1 MKNKKIKLL
10 LAASAVAIAPAVIA
24 ISCGDQ
30 TPAPEP
36 TPGNPNTDNPQNP
49 NPGNPGGGTVDPVE
63 AAKTEAKTAIDA
75 SAELSDSV
83 KEALKRQ
90 VEATTT
96 EAEARDLKTKAD
108 ALVSAVKA
116 LSGSVTAAKEAK
128 EDAEYSKVTDTLK
141 TTLEEKY
148 TAATSLL
155 EDGTKL
161 KNLDASSNLDTTKAS
176 LESAK
181 TALDAAVSTLMPELT
196 FVKTKASAVKT
207 ASELEPLV
215 NSALKA
221 ELERQVN
228 ELTKEQADQATTMLA
243 NLTSLKDS
251 LTSLQDLV
259 SKGLAMQVDYPQ
271 KYYDADNKADFD
283 AALLKAS
290 SVFPAFK
297 WTEGSIMV
305 PAPEGDALPNPRAWT
320 KARDK
325 SEFKLQN
332 FVMAPAQAATPTT
345 AQTSPSA
352 AASATIRVANGDAA
366 SEETSTMQTAPAAE
380 TPTADLAST
389 VSYLKSLNDTLK
401 AATDALNGDNPTT
414 KTAYYKADAGRTL
427 YWDGFMPKIVVDG
440 YVADTNE
447 GSKEADKTTNQQK
460 LQEWFN
466 TSSNL
471 EKLAEQLTKK
481 LGEEKFK
488 NMTLSNP
495 KISWDK
501 VEFSGRRYLTP
512 KVTFNLTPKDGYT
525 LADNSENTVTLT
537 IRNLY
542 KEANSDTNVFA
553 TQGAYY
559 TATQGAYYTAT
570 PSDNATT
577 IKKVNVYLNYTGPNI
592 ELDADLPRVGEQENT
607 SLNGTSNVT
616 DDFNNKFNKLL
627 IRYKAETSLFQ
638 TIINY
643 VNKFDPKFPAKF
655 VTNSENGVTIT
666 KVQSDT
672 QLRPGTLDD
681 LLKNR
686 NNVFLQQM
694 KNDTKAVYFAVTA
707 IASNSWLN
715 TFLIRIPLTK
725 FVKPVSVFQA
735 TTVAPQDA
743 AQTSEGQGS

>member
-228 ELTKEQADQATTMLA
+228 ELTKEQADQATTMLE

-352 AASATIRVANGDAA
+352 AASATIRVANGEAA
-366 SEETSTMQTAPAAE
+366 SPETQPAAP
-380 TPTADLAST
+380 TPAADLAST

-427 YWDGFMPKIVVDG
+427 YWDGFMPKIVL
-440 YVADTNE
+440 E
-447 GSKEADKTTNQQK
+447 GFDKTWEQNSENERK
-460 LQEWFN
+460 IREWFDN
-466 TSSNL
+466 AVNWAGLSD
-471 EKLAEQLTKK
+471 QLTKK
-481 LGEEKFK
+481 LGAERFK
-488 NMTLSNP
+488 NVVLSNP
-495 KISWDK
+495 QIIFED
-501 VEFSGRRYLTP
+501 VRLLTRGSVKFP
-512 KVTFNLTPKDGYT
+512 KVTFTVAAKDGYQLTSGEGTTTT
-525 LADNSENTVTLT
+525 LELKIRVLYSTSDPNALLLPYQGVSSSAAPRGATV
-537 IRNLY
+537 N
-542 KEANSDTNVFA
+542 DPNVK
-553 TQGAYY
+553 
-559 TATQGAYYTAT
+559 
-570 PSDNATT
+570 S
-577 IKKVNVYLNYTGPNI
+577 KVNVYLNYTGPSI
-592 ELDADLPRVGEQENT
+592 VLDQAVPAVGTAANT
-607 SLNGTSNVT
+607 SLNGTSNV
-616 DDFNNKFNKLL
+616 DGDFN
-627 IRYKAETSLFQ
+627 
-638 TIINY
+638 
-643 VNKFDPKFPAKF
+643 
-655 VTNSENGVTIT
+655 
-666 KVQSDT
+666 
-672 QLRPGTLDD
+672 
-681 LLKNR
+681 
-686 NNVFLQQM
+686 
-694 KNDTKAVYFAVTA
+694 
-707 IASNSWLN
+707 
-715 TFLIRIPLTK
+715 TK
-725 FVKPVSVFQA
+725 FKNLLVNVVGGEFHSNFII
-735 TTVAPQDA
+735 
-743 AQTSEGQGS
+743 TSNN